1 MQKKL
6 TQKLTQKLI
15 SFILFIYIFC
25 FALIPVGIQQEAK
38 AGDIYLLEIKGTIT
52 RGQAAFVERQ
62 LSAASADLAQA
73 VIIELDTPG
82 GLVEATLDL
91 TKSFSASPIPVIVF
105 VQPTGAIAASAGAFL
120 LISADIAA
128 MAPGTTVGAA
138 MPVTLSPD
146 GGSEKADEKTINFL
160 AGHMKSIARQKG
172 RSADLAEK
180 FVTENLA
187 LDAIEAQEKGVSDL
201 VAENLTVLLEKIDG
215 FEGEKDGHP
224 FVLNTAG
231 ASILE
236 KDMIPRERLQ
246 DKVSDPQVAY
256 LLLIAGAL
264 GIYFG
269 LGMAGTF
276 ILETLGGIALLLG
289 IYGMGLF
296 DTNTAG
302 IIFIVLGLGLLV
314 VEVFTAG
321 FGILGIG
328 GGVSLLIGSVLLPS
342 EPLMAPYWYPRF
354 MAIAVGAAV
363 GVCVLSFLIATMII
377 RSRRS
382 WKGRE
387 TFFGPAS
394 KALVVEELSPYGT
407 VKMRGELWKALSHNN
422 STIPQGAEVEIV
434 KQQGLTLIVKERGSE
449 KNPALNNY
457 NLDDYK
463 LYKPQN

>member
-1 MQKKL
+1 MRKKL
-6 TQKLTQKLI
+6 TQKLI
-15 SFILFIYIFC
+15 FFILFSYIFC
-25 FALIPVGIQQEAK
+25 FALTPVGIQQEEK
-38 AGDIYLLEIKGTIT
+38 TRDIYLLVIKGTIT

-62 LSAASADLAQA
+62 LSLVEADLVQA

-91 TKSFSASPIPVIVF
+91 TKSFNTSPVPVIVY
-105 VQPTGAIAASAGAFL
+105 VHPTGAIAASAGAFL

-146 GGSEKADEKTINFL
+146 GGAERADEKTVNFL

-172 RSADLAEK
+172 RPADIAEK
-180 FVTENLA
+180 FVTENLT
-187 LDAIEAQEKGVSDL
+187 LDAIEAREKGIIEL
-201 VAENLTVLLEKIDG
+201 VADNFTLLLEKIDG
-215 FEGEKDGHP
+215 FEGEKDGKP
-224 FVLNTAG
+224 FVLETAG
-231 ASILE
+231 ARILKKE
-236 KDMIPRERLQ
+236 MVPRERLQ
-246 DKVSDPQVAY
+246 HKISDPQIAY

-264 GIYFG
+264 GLYFG
-269 LGMAGTF
+269 LGMPGTF
-276 ILETLGGIALLLG
+276 VPEILGSIALLLG
-289 IYGMGLF
+289 IYGIGLF

-342 EPLMAPYWYPRF
+342 EPLMSPDWYDRF
-354 MAIAVGAAV
+354 LATVVGAAV
-363 GVCVLSFLIATMII
+363 GVCALCFLIATMLI

-407 VKMRGELWKALSHNN
+407 VKIRGELWKALSQDS
-422 STIPQGAEVEIV
+422 STILQGAEVEII
-434 KQQGLTLIVKERGSE
+434 KQQGLTLIVKESGSE
-449 KNPALNNY
+449 KNPA
-457 NLDDYK
+457 
-463 LYKPQN
+463 PE